1 MGIGQR
7 INEYFANDKAVFAI
21 ILYTILI
28 VILVMFIAAFIHG
41 YKGTR
46 YPFVLWMAAAT
57 VADVIMYSIYSF
69 LQLFC
74 NHNRTHVVTALTYSL
89 AIAIFQVQHWIIAFT
104 YYKCA
109 SELQYVESNTRTPDK
124 EAKT

>member
-7 INEYFANDKAVFAI
+7 INEYFADDKVVFAI
-21 ILYTILI
+21 ILYSILFVI
-28 VILVMFIAAFIHG
+28 VVMFIAAFIHG
-41 YKGTR
+41 FKGTR
-46 YPFVLWMAAAT
+46 YPFVLWMAAVT
-57 VADVIMYSIYSF
+57 VADVILYSVYSF

-74 NHNRTHVVTALTYSL
+74 NHKPTRVVTDLVYSL

-109 SELQYVESNTRTPDK
+109 SELQYVERFARTPEN